1 MGLCW
6 KCRRIFV
13 SNHCWKGKR
22 KDNLLKKTWTGHPG
36 KEDVP
41 VSVDVVGHEAS
52 KCGTTG

>member
-1 MGLCW
+1 MGLCS